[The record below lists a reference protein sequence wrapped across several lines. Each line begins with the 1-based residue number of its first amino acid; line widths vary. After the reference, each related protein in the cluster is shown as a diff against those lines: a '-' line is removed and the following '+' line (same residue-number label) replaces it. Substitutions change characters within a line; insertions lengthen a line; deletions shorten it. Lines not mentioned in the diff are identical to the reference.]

1 MERKL
6 GLWDQSPVADFYSAS
21 PPGTHLLSSQTRPP
35 PNMLSQ
41 AQNNEPS
48 LATQPLLLYTTF
60 TEPGASVQS
69 THIVLSPEQC

>member
-1 MERKL
+1 MYQHLFLSCDKCSIVAILSKL
-6 GLWDQSPVADFYSAS
+6 SMAM
-21 PPGTHLLSSQTRPP
+21 PP

-60 TEPGASVQS
+60 TEPGTSVQS